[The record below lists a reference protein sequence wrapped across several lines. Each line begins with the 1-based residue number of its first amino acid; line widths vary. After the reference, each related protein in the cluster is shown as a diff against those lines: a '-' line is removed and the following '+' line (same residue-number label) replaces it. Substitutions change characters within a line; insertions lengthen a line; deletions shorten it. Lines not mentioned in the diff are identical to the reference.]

1 MKTWITDAQGRK
13 LYTVDSAPS
22 ANTQTPQQEPLGNIV
37 ECEPTEI
44 LVRLSKENKDG
55 TEN

>member
-22 ANTQTPQQEPLGNIV
+22 VDTQEQQEPLGNIV

>member
-13 LYTVDSAPS
+13 LYTVDNAPS
-22 ANTQTPQQEPLGNIV
+22 VETKEQPLGNIV

-44 LVRLSKENKDG
+44 LVRLSKEDKDG